1 MVNVP
6 LGLVICGFTNVRTA
20 DTLSAIVATTT
31 LIANP
36 LKRVLIAMQVIVLA
50 MCIKLVPY
58 VVQDTMKEHVVA
70 VDMSLIPV
78 LTLALVEGKAAAE
91 AAKQRRYGRVL
102 SAD

>member
-1 MVNVP
+1 MP
-6 LGLVICGFTNVRTA
+6 LGLAICGFTNVRTA

-58 VVQDTMKEHVVA
+58 VVQDTMKEHAVVVA
-70 VDMSLIPV
+70 MFLIPA
-78 LTLALVEGKAAAE
+78 LILALVEVKAAVE
-91 AAKQRRYGRVL
+91 AAKQRRFGRVQNV
-102 SAD
+102 D